1 MIKYLERSGEEGV
14 PALRH
19 RLAPFVRGVFA
30 GDLYG
35 EMGEPAVRRPDLLR
49 HADAAWVS
57 VSAISVFVTPLFFAD
72 IRWYRNGE
80 SVSPC
85 AMSAV
90 TVTMLRSRSEIYNL
104 YNKQ

>member
-1 MIKYLERSGEEGV
+1 MRN
-14 PALRH
+14 
-19 RLAPFVRGVFA
+19 
-30 GDLYG
+30 
-35 EMGEPAVRRPDLLR
+35 
-49 HADAAWVS
+49 AAWVS

-72 IRWYRNGE
+72 ISWYRNEE